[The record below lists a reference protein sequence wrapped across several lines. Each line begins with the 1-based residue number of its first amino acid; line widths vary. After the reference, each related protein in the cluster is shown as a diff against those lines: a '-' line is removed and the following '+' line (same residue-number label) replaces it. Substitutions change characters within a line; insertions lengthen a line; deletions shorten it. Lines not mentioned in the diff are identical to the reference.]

1 MSKLLIH
8 ITCGPENP
16 TKAALGFLVA
26 RTALS
31 EGHEVDLFLAGDGV
45 QLMRDAVLD
54 SLTGLGTGSL
64 REHFDAIVAAKGRI
78 HVSGKSSQGRGITAA
93 DLDSKPAGMAMP
105 EKLVALALAADATI
119 TY

>member
-1 MSKLLIH
+1 MSRLLVH

-31 EGHEVDLFLAGDGV
+31 EGHEVDVFLAGDGV

-54 SLTGLGTGSL
+54 PLVGLGTGSL
-64 REHFDAIVAAKGRI
+64 REHFDAIVAADG
-78 HVSGKSSQGRGITAA
+78 HF
-93 DLDSKPAGMAMP
+93 
-105 EKLVALALAADATI
+105 
-119 TY
+119 

>member
-1 MSKLLIH
+1 MSRLLVH

-31 EGHEVDLFLAGDGV
+31 EGHEVDVFLAGDGV

-54 SLTGLGTGSL
+54 SLVLGTGSL
-64 REHFDAIVAAKGRI
+64 REHFDAIVAADG
-78 HVSGKSSQGRGITAA
+78 HFYVSGKSSQGRGLTAS
-93 DLDSKPAGMAMP
+93 DLDGKPASMAMP
-105 EKLVALALAADATI
+105 DKLVALALAANATL

>member
-1 MSKLLIH
+1 MLVH

-31 EGHEVDLFLAGDGV
+31 EGHEVDVFLAGDGV

-54 SLTGLGTGSL
+54 SLLGLGTGSL
-64 REHFDAIVAAKGRI
+64 REHFDAIVAADG
-78 HVSGKSSQGRGITAA
+78 HFYVSGKSSQARGLTAG
-93 DLDSKPAGMAMP
+93 DLDGKPASMAMP
-105 EKLVALALAADATI
+105 DKLVALALAADATL

>member
-64 REHFDAIVAAKGRI
+64 REHVDAIGAAKGRI

-93 DLDSKPAGMAMP
+93 DLDGKPAGMAMP